1 MLEKVYCFIYVCV
14 LHGRFSKVNCLRKG
28 TGFNFHYTL
37 VVCTKNV
44 FFFCYQDNVAWFW
57 LIYCTF
63 QWHEHSELQKQEN
76 DCFFLLPSILIM
88 LTTNLPWKTKLIQ
101 IHQFDLLNLLNF
113 NLAMLYFLKFLVIIE
128 DECQLWKIQ
137 LLPLLGL
144 ELETS
149 LYATEWRSN
158 CKTSDIW
165 PPRTWIFEKCISW
178 SLKSLMNPFTPT
190 GGQSKNW
197 KKNHSFLFFFSNP
210 AKQIAPCNITVNSKR
225 FHLNGYTMGFCP
237 QTQKLELHY
246 MSP

>member
-1 MLEKVYCFIYVCV
+1 
-14 LHGRFSKVNCLRKG
+14 
-28 TGFNFHYTL
+28 
-37 VVCTKNV
+37 
-44 FFFCYQDNVAWFW
+44 
-57 LIYCTF
+57 
-63 QWHEHSELQKQEN
+63 
-76 DCFFLLPSILIM
+76 M

-113 NLAMLYFLKFLVIIE
+113 NLAMLYFLKFLVMIE

-197 KKNHSFLFFFSNP
+197 KKNHSFLFFFFKSC
-210 AKQIAPCNITVNSKR
+210 KTNS
-225 FHLNGYTMGFCP
+225 TMQYYCEF
-237 QTQKLELHY
+237 KEISFEWLHHGIL
-246 MSP
+246 STDSKVRTTLHVSIIDSGSERV